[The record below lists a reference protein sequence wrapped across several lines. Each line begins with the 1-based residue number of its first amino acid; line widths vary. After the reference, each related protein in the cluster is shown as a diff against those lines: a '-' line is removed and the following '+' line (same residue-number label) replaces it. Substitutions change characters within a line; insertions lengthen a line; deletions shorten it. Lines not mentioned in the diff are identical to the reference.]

1 MRIAIICAGSTPIPA
16 TRGGATETMMTHLLE
31 VNEELKKHH
40 FYILG
45 YYEEEA
51 AKKSID
57 FQYSTFYHYTP
68 KVSFEKLEAF
78 FGRFLRKISKDHI
91 FIKSRYI
98 RWCAE
103 IINHS
108 NFDVVILE
116 GNCFQVQYL
125 RSLIGNK
132 KIILHM
138 HIDYINRDLRAAGR
152 MIKASDGLFAI
163 SQFCKN
169 RMVEVDEV
177 CKAKTIVVKNTI
189 DIERFSYKG
198 DSVRNSIRES
208 LGISKN
214 QTVIS
219 YCGRL
224 SKTKGVLELMEAV
237 SKINDPKIHL
247 LIIGSSVYL
256 GSAKDRY
263 IENLEICSK
272 RIPGGVTFT
281 GYIRQNDLPNYLSA
295 SDIAVVPS
303 ICNEAAGNVTIEAL
317 ACGVPVIASSQGGI
331 PEYAELK
338 ACRLVD
344 YNEQFVESIAKQI
357 KELIDNDELYSH
369 LKSNARN
376 VAAQYDKHNY
386 YKNFCN
392 AVKTIINL

>member
-78 FGRFLRKISKDHI
+78 FWRFLRKISKDHI

-237 SKINDPKIHL
+237 SKINDSKIHL

>member
-1 MRIAIICAGSTPIPA
+1 MKIAIICAGSTPIPA

-31 VNEELKKHH
+31 VNEELKEHH

-45 YYEEEA
+45 YYDDEA
-51 AKKSID
+51 AKKSLE
-57 FQYSTFYHYTP
+57 FPHSTFYHYIP

-78 FGRFLRKISKDHI
+78 FWRLLRKVSRDHI

-103 IINHS
+103 IINQS
-108 NFDVVILE
+108 DFDVVVLE

-125 RSLIGNK
+125 RSLIGSK

-138 HIDYINRDLRAAGR
+138 HIDYINRDLKAAGK
-152 MIKASDGLFAI
+152 MIKAADGLFAI

-169 RMVEVDEV
+169 RMIEVDAG
-177 CKAKTIVVKNTI
+177 CKIKTIVVKNTI
-189 DIERFSYKG
+189 DVERFTYKG
-198 DSVRNSIRES
+198 DTIRNEIRKK

-214 QTVIS
+214 QIVVS

-224 SKTKGVLELMEAV
+224 SKTKGVLELIEAIN
-237 SKINDPKIHL
+237 KINDPKIHL

-256 GSAKDRY
+256 GSAKDSY
-263 IENLEICSK
+263 IENLEKYS
-272 RIPGGVTFT
+272 RTIPGGVSFT
-281 GYIRQNDLPNYLSA
+281 GYIRQTDLPNYLSA
-295 SDIAVVPS
+295 ADIAVVPS

-344 YNEQFVESIAKQI
+344 YDEQFVEGIAEKI
-357 KELIDNDELYSH
+357 KELIDDDELYCR
-369 LKSNARN
+369 LKSNARD
-376 VAAQYDKHNY
+376 VAVQYDKHNY
-386 YKNFCN
+386 YRNFCN